1 MRELCC
7 NLKEELTSLKIS
19 KYSFQS
25 VTDGNSSELSI
36 SQSPIPGA
44 ACLLKVMLNFL
55 FLVKDQ
61 RHKRDVQILPRDN
74 SRM

>member
-1 MRELCC
+1 M
-7 NLKEELTSLKIS
+7 S

-25 VTDGNSSELSI
+25 VTDGNSSELNI

-44 ACLLKVMLNFL
+44 ASLLKVMLNFL